1 MDASM
6 SNHEGRRFN
15 LRMPR
20 LTRGRLFGAAACL
33 LGGAI
38 AVNATLFQSERH
50 PAPMFRTLAKPT
62 PAKVDLPTPPQRA
75 ETEKAAPRGEKQTAL
90 AAPLPDPVLRDLQTE
105 LAARGYYKGE
115 PDGKGGPATSKAIR
129 DFQFDRRMSVDGVP
143 SEALLSEVR
152 SSRETMKDELFDLV
166 KRAHAPERGDK
177 PAPRKPEPVK
187 AEPAKPA
194 RSGAAEHRPAP
205 TKVAAKSEAPH
216 KAEAKPA
223 PKSEAQL
230 KAEAAKKQ
238 EAAKKAAAQREQ
250 AKKETARVAEK
261 AKAPPK
267 SEAKHA
273 PEPKVAPKAVA
284 KAETA
289 PKVAPRTRL
298 DADAPLRP
306 PANIA
311 EVIARN

>member
-1 MDASM
+1 MDASL
-6 SNHEGRRFN
+6 SNHTHQRFA
-15 LRMPR
+15 LRMPQ
-20 LTRGRLFGAAACL
+20 LTRGRVFAAVACL

-62 PAKVDLPTPPQRA
+62 PAKVDLPMPPLRSDVREGA
-75 ETEKAAPRGEKQTAL
+75 DKAAKGEKL
-90 AAPLPDPVLRDLQTE
+90 PAAATQADPLLRDLQTE

-129 DFQFDRRMSVDGVP
+129 DFQFDRRVNVDGVP

-166 KRAHAPERGDK
+166 KRSHSPERGDK
-177 PAPRKPEPVK
+177 PAPRKAEPVK

-194 RSGAAEHRPAP
+194 KSGAAEHRPAP
-205 TKVAAKSEAPH
+205 TKVATKSETPH
-216 KAEAKPA
+216 KTEAQMKAEAHK
-223 PKSEAQL
+223 
-230 KAEAAKKQ
+230 KAEAAKAAEARREAAKK
-238 EAAKKAAAQREQ
+238 EAAKKAEA
-250 AKKETARVAEK
+250 ARVAEK
-261 AKAPPK
+261 ARSAPKP
-267 SEAKHA
+267 EAKHA
-273 PEPKVAPKAVA
+273 AEPKAAPKAVA
-284 KAETA
+284 KVEHA
-289 PKVAPRTRL
+289 PKPAPRSRL